1 MKPEQKRA
9 GGAAMAIIDSPEDF
23 RMGRVVSRLFEALL
37 ANWVLFLALAA
48 LSTIPTMLLSIYT
61 VSDLTQNMGMTPAGA
76 IVPGRMGRFFEIT
89 ALSSL
94 LYLIFTFLLQA
105 ALTQS
110 TVCWLNDE
118 KPNFGNSLSVAVKNF
133 LPLVGIAIL
142 AGLGVMLGMVLL
154 FIPGIILALMWS
166 VVVPVKIVEGTG
178 IGESFGR
185 SRSLTKGYRGRIFLL
200 FLAYFIVAI
209 VIGLVVNLGMAG
221 TMLPKPG
228 DVNPAYMAVG
238 WIVRVVLASITA
250 VGVTSIYYEC
260 RLVKEG
266 IGAQQMAAAFD

>member
-1 MKPEQKRA
+1 
-9 GGAAMAIIDSPEDF
+9 MAVIESAEDF
-23 RMGRVVSRLFEALL
+23 RIGRVVSRLFEVLR
-37 ANWVLFLALAA
+37 ANAVLFLALAA

-61 VSDLTQNMGMTPAGA
+61 LSDLTQGMTPAGA
-76 IVPGRMGRFFEIT
+76 MVPGRMGRFFEIT
-89 ALSSL
+89 TLSSL

-110 TVCWLNDE
+110 TICWLNNE

-133 LPLVGIAIL
+133 LPLVGIALL
-142 AGLGVMLGMVLL
+142 AGLGVMLGMVLI
-154 FIPGIILALMWS
+154 FIPGIILAMMWS
-166 VVVPVKIVEGTG
+166 VVVPVKIVEGTS
-178 IGESFGR
+178 INESFGR
-185 SRSLTKGYRGRIFLL
+185 SRALTKGYRGRIFLL
-200 FLAYFIVAI
+200 FLAYFVVAI
-209 VIGLVVNLGMAG
+209 VINIVISLLMAG

-228 DVNPAYMAVG
+228 DINPAYLAFG

-250 VGVTSIYYEC
+250 VGVTSIYYEL